1 MLVTQRP
8 KMMVMQP
15 RKTARKRQGTA
26 RRSVATIPHPPP
38 INGYEVK
45 HNKTLRFTTNAA
57 VSQSITWSDIL
68 DCILFT
74 TSAIAPFDLFF
85 AARIRRIRVWAL
97 PILGTS
103 SSVTVIFNS
112 AATGEIGDRKVHQNS
127 SMGIEPAYINCGPEK
142 NSLASKF
149 QISNSQI
156 AFFLEAPTGS
166 VIDLDME
173 YRSDVLGNEPVAAQ
187 NASVGATVGVVAF
200 RGLDGLAVATSKF
213 TIPTSLY
220 AI

>member
-8 KMMVMQP
+8 KMMVRGP
-15 RKTARKRQGTA
+15 RKNLRKRQGTA
-26 RRSVATIPHPPP
+26 RRSASTIPHPPP

-45 HNKTLRFTTNAA
+45 HNKTLRFTTNVA
-57 VSQSITWSDIL
+57 VSQGITFQNLL

-85 AARIRRIRVWAL
+85 AARIRRIRVWAV

-103 SSVTVIFNS
+103 ASVCVVYNS
-112 AATGEIGDRKVHQNS
+112 TGTGEVGDRKVHQDS
-127 SMGIEPAYINCGPEK
+127 SMGIEPAFISCIPEK
-142 NSLASKF
+142 NSLTSKF
-149 QISNSQI
+149 QISNTQV

-166 VIDLDME
+166 VVDIDIQ
-173 YRSDVLGNEPVAAQ
+173 YRSDVQGNEPAAAA

-200 RGLDGLAVATSKF
+200 RGLDGLAVATSKY
-213 TIPTSLY
+213 TIPTSIY
-220 AI
+220 AV

>member
-1 MLVTQRP
+1 MRSNSNQKAMVRRP
-8 KMMVMQP
+8 RQNG
-15 RKTARKRQGTA
+15 RKPNGNPGS
-26 RRSVATIPHPPP
+26 RRAMIPHPPP

-45 HNKTLRFTTNAA
+45 HSRTLRFTTNAA
-57 VSQSITWSDIL
+57 VSQSITWANLL

-74 TSAIAPFDLFF
+74 TSAIAPYDLFF
-85 AARIRRIRVWAL
+85 AARIKRVKIWAI
-97 PILGTS
+97 PSVGTS
-103 SSVTVIFNS
+103 VSATVIFNS
-112 AATGEIGDRKVHQNS
+112 AASGEIGDRKVHQDS
-127 SMGIEPAYINCGPEK
+127 SMGIEPAFLNVRPEK
-142 NSLASKF
+142 NSLTSKF

-166 VIDLDME
+166 VIDIDMD
-173 YRSDVLGNEPVAAQ
+173 YRSDVLGNEPVAAA
-187 NASVGATVGVVAF
+187 NASVGATIGVVAF